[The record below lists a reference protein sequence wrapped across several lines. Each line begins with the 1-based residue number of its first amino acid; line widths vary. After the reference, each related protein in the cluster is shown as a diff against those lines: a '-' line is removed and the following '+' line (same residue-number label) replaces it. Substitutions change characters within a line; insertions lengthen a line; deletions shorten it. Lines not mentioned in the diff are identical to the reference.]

1 MNTDYSDITLEIN
14 GILSA
19 PYKDGDILKNR
30 YRILSQD
37 SGGQSQI
44 YFCFD
49 LWSQVPC
56 ALKASGIQKPD
67 ALQAELQ
74 NLLNL
79 PSHKNVV
86 KLYRLEQIQSEYY
99 IVMEWLPNSLKS
111 LLAGSM
117 PVPAEKTAT
126 IALSVCLGM
135 IHCQKHLSQPKKP
148 FVHGNLKPSN
158 LLFTQ
163 EGNVKITDFGTN
175 RLLQDSSLSPDSG
188 FQAEQTA
195 SQKNRP
201 YAPPALNA
209 NALDDIFSLGKIMEE
224 LFLCGK
230 KEQQLTCTYPAAGK
244 KSPPP
249 LFSQE
254 QQLARLIQN
263 CTAELPQ
270 NRTPSFEREADLLS
284 GILLG
289 LPGRMPG
296 PSASF
301 FLPDYSSRYWMIFS
315 VWEKLWKSFFSAEK
329 KNSS

>member
-1 MNTDYSDITLEIN
+1 MNTNYSDITLEIN

-56 ALKASGIQKPD
+56 VLKASGIQKPDALQAESNVQKPDAPQENSGIQKPD

-135 IHCQKHLSQPKKP
+135 IHCQKHLSQPK
-148 FVHGNLKPSN
+148 S
-158 LLFTQ
+158 LL
-163 EGNVKITDFGTN
+163 
-175 RLLQDSSLSPDSG
+175 
-188 FQAEQTA
+188 
-195 SQKNRP
+195 
-201 YAPPALNA
+201 
-209 NALDDIFSLGKIMEE
+209 
-224 LFLCGK
+224 
-230 KEQQLTCTYPAAGK
+230 CT
-244 KSPPP
+244 
-249 LFSQE
+249 E
-254 QQLARLIQN
+254 I
-263 CTAELPQ
+263 
-270 NRTPSFEREADLLS
+270 
-284 GILLG
+284 
-289 LPGRMPG
+289 
-296 PSASF
+296 
-301 FLPDYSSRYWMIFS
+301 
-315 VWEKLWKSFFSAEK
+315 
-329 KNSS
+329 